1 MIPTLS
7 IGPRGDEWRATP
19 ERGRSRMEVMSLR
32 TPRPW
37 LMLVVGGGSQAAT
50 ALLIS
55 TPAYL
60 IPLLHTERG
69 LTLAEAGLI
78 ATAPNVG
85 VLLTLILWGAA
96 VDRWG
101 ERVILVTGLVV
112 AVAGALAS
120 IAASGYVALALAFA
134 LCGIG
139 AAATSATS
147 GRVVIGWFPPERRGL
162 AMGLRQTALPLGV
175 AAGAV
180 LVPPLTASGEPAPA
194 LVVAGAVVAVAALA
208 SALFIVNPPRPD
220 RPVDAEGRPA
230 NPYRGDATL
239 VRIHLVSA
247 LLVVPQY
254 ALATFGLVWL
264 IADQEWN
271 PVAAGALVAVAQLL
285 GAGGRVGVGMLSDR
299 LGSRLRPLRW
309 VALAGIPLLLLTA
322 VAGDLHW
329 APAVAV
335 CYVLASCVSVADNG
349 LAFTA
354 VAEIAGAHWSGRA
367 LGAQNT
373 GQFLAAA
380 IVAPGVG
387 LLIGVT
393 GYSLAFALL
402 ALAPAAAIP
411 LIPKDRYLPESA
423 DLQPEKSTESGK

>member
-1 MIPTLS
+1 MPVNART
-7 IGPRGDEWRATP
+7 
-19 ERGRSRMEVMSLR
+19 R

-37 LMLVVGGGSQAAT
+37 LMLVVGGGSQTAT

-69 LTLAEAGLI
+69 LSLAEAGLI

-96 VDRWG
+96 TDRWG
-101 ERVILVTGLVV
+101 ERVILVSGLVV
-112 AVAGALAS
+112 AVAGAIASMLAG
-120 IAASGYVALALAFA
+120 GYVMLALAFA

-147 GRVVIGWFPPERRGL
+147 GRVVIGWFPPERRGM
-162 AMGLRQTALPLGV
+162 AMGLRQMALPLGT
-175 AAGAV
+175 AAGAL
-180 LVPPLTASGEPAPA
+180 LVPPLVADGELWPPLLVSAV
-194 LVVAGAVVAVAALA
+194 VVALAAVASLV
-208 SALFIVNPPRPD
+208 FIVNPPRPA
-220 RPVDAEGRPA
+220 RAVDAEGRPA

-239 VRIHLVSA
+239 GRIHLVSA

-254 ALATFGLVWL
+254 ALSIFGLVWL
-264 IADQEWN
+264 IADQGWN
-271 PVAAGALVAVAQLL
+271 PVAAGVVVAVAQVR
-285 GAGGRVGVGMLSDR
+285 GAGGRVLIGMLSDR

-322 VAGDLHW
+322 VAGELHQ
-329 APAVAV
+329 PVAVAV
-335 CYVLASCVSVADNG
+335 LYVLASCVSVADNG

-380 IVAPGVG
+380 IVAPAVG
-387 LLIGVT
+387 LLIGLT
-393 GYSLAFALL
+393 GYSAAFALL

-411 LIPKDRYLPESA
+411 LVPKDR
-423 DLQPEKSTESGK
+423 QPS

>member
-1 MIPTLS
+1 MPVNART
-7 IGPRGDEWRATP
+7 
-19 ERGRSRMEVMSLR
+19 R

-37 LMLVVGGGSQAAT
+37 LMLVVGGGSQTAT

-69 LTLAEAGLI
+69 LSLAEAGLI

-96 VDRWG
+96 TDRWG
-101 ERVILVTGLVV
+101 ERVILVSGLVV
-112 AVAGALAS
+112 AVAGAIASMLAG
-120 IAASGYVALALAFA
+120 GYVMLALAFA

-147 GRVVIGWFPPERRGL
+147 GRVVIGWFPPERRGM
-162 AMGLRQTALPLGV
+162 AMGLRQMALPLGT
-175 AAGAV
+175 AAGAL
-180 LVPPLTASGEPAPA
+180 LVPPLVADGELWPPLLVSAV
-194 LVVAGAVVAVAALA
+194 VVALAAVASLV
-208 SALFIVNPPRPD
+208 FIVNPPRPA
-220 RPVDAEGRPA
+220 RAVDAEGRPA

-239 VRIHLVSA
+239 GRIHLVSA

-254 ALATFGLVWL
+254 ALSIFGLVWL
-264 IADQEWN
+264 IADQGWN
-271 PVAAGALVAVAQLL
+271 PVAAGVVVAVAQIL
-285 GAGGRVGVGMLSDR
+285 GAGGRVLIGMLSDR

-322 VAGDLHW
+322 VAGELHQ
-329 APAVAV
+329 PVAVAV
-335 CYVLASCVSVADNG
+335 LYVLASCVSVADNG

-380 IVAPGVG
+380 IVAPAVG
-387 LLIGVT
+387 LLIGLT
-393 GYSLAFALL
+393 GYSAAFALL

-411 LIPKDRYLPESA
+411 LVPKDR
-423 DLQPEKSTESGK
+423 QPS

>member
-1 MIPTLS
+1 MGGVTAAAPPT
-7 IGPRGDEWRATP
+7 PW
-19 ERGRSRMEVMSLR
+19 LR
-32 TPRPW
+32 RPRPW
-37 LMLVVGGGSQAAT
+37 LMLAVGGGSQAAT
-50 ALLIS
+50 GLLIS
-55 TPAYL
+55 APAYL

-69 LTLAEAGLI
+69 LTLGQAGLV

-101 ERVILVTGLVV
+101 ERLILVTGLLV
-112 AVAGALAS
+112 AVAGA
-120 IAASGYVALALAFA
+120 IAAIFASGVGSPTNYVVLGLALA

-147 GRVVIGWFPPERRGL
+147 GRVVIGWFPASKRGL
-162 AMGLRQTALPLGV
+162 AMGLRQMALPLGV
-175 AAGAV
+175 AAGA
-180 LVPPLTASGEPAPA
+180 LIVPPLSAGNELWPSF
-194 LVVAGAVVAVAALA
+194 VVAGAVVALAAVL
-208 SALFIVNPPRPD
+208 SAMFIVNPERPV
-220 RPVDAEGRPA
+220 RAVDAEGRPA
-230 NPYRGDATL
+230 NPYRGDGTL

-264 IADQEWN
+264 IADQGWD
-271 PVAAGALVAVAQLL
+271 PVVSGVTVGGAQIL
-285 GAGGRVGVGMLSDR
+285 GAAGRVGIGILSDR
-299 LGSRLRPLRW
+299 VGSRLRPLRW

-322 VAGDLHW
+322 GAGALHL
-329 APAVAV
+329 PVLVAV
-335 CYVLASCVSVADNG
+335 FYVLASCVSVADNG

-373 GQFLAAA
+373 GQYVAAA
-380 IVAPGVG
+380 IVAPVVGV
-387 LLIGVT
+387 LIGLT
-393 GYSLAFALL
+393 GYSVAFALL

-411 LIPKDRYLPESA
+411 LVPKDPV
-423 DLQPEKSTESGK
+423 

>member
-1 MIPTLS
+1 MPVNART
-7 IGPRGDEWRATP
+7 
-19 ERGRSRMEVMSLR
+19 R

-37 LMLVVGGGSQAAT
+37 LMLVVGGGSQTAT

-69 LTLAEAGLI
+69 LSLAEAGLI

-96 VDRWG
+96 TDRWG
-101 ERVILVTGLVV
+101 ERVILVSGLVV
-112 AVAGALAS
+112 AVAGAIAS
-120 IAASGYVALALAFA
+120 MLVGGYVMLALAFA

-147 GRVVIGWFPPERRGL
+147 GRVVIGWFPPERRGM
-162 AMGLRQTALPLGV
+162 AMGLRQMALPLGT
-175 AAGAV
+175 AAGAL
-180 LVPPLTASGEPAPA
+180 LVPPLVADGELWPPLLVSAV
-194 LVVAGAVVAVAALA
+194 VVAIAAVASLV
-208 SALFIVNPPRPD
+208 FIVNPPRPA
-220 RPVDAEGRPA
+220 RAVDAEGRPA

-239 VRIHLVSA
+239 GRIHLVSA

-254 ALATFGLVWL
+254 ALSIFGLVWL
-264 IADQEWN
+264 IADQGWN
-271 PVAAGALVAVAQLL
+271 PVAAGVVVAVAQIL
-285 GAGGRVGVGMLSDR
+285 GAGGRVLIGMLSDR

-322 VAGDLHW
+322 VAGELHQ
-329 APAVAV
+329 PVAVAV
-335 CYVLASCVSVADNG
+335 FYVLASCVSVADNG

-380 IVAPGVG
+380 IVAPAVG
-387 LLIGVT
+387 LLIGLT
-393 GYSLAFALL
+393 GYSAAFALL

-411 LIPKDRYLPESA
+411 LVPKDR
-423 DLQPEKSTESGK
+423 QPS

>member
-1 MIPTLS
+1 MPVNART
-7 IGPRGDEWRATP
+7 
-19 ERGRSRMEVMSLR
+19 R

-37 LMLVVGGGSQAAT
+37 LMLVVGGGSQTAT

-69 LTLAEAGLI
+69 LSLAEAGLI

-96 VDRWG
+96 TDRWG
-101 ERVILVTGLVV
+101 ERVILVSGLVV
-112 AVAGALAS
+112 AVAGAIASMLAG
-120 IAASGYVALALAFA
+120 GYVMLTLAFA

-147 GRVVIGWFPPERRGL
+147 GRVVIGWFPPERRGM
-162 AMGLRQTALPLGV
+162 AMGLRQMALPLGT
-175 AAGAV
+175 AAGAL
-180 LVPPLTASGEPAPA
+180 LVPPLVADGELWPSLLVSAV
-194 LVVAGAVVAVAALA
+194 VVALAAVASLV
-208 SALFIVNPPRPD
+208 FIVNPPRPA
-220 RPVDAEGRPA
+220 RAVDAEGRPA

-239 VRIHLVSA
+239 GRIHLVSA

-254 ALATFGLVWL
+254 ALSIFGLVWL
-264 IADQEWN
+264 IADQGWN
-271 PVAAGALVAVAQLL
+271 PVAAGVVVAVAQVL
-285 GAGGRVGVGMLSDR
+285 GAGGRVLIGMLSDR

-322 VAGDLHW
+322 VAGELHQ
-329 APAVAV
+329 PVAVAV
-335 CYVLASCVSVADNG
+335 LYVLASCVSVADNG

-380 IVAPGVG
+380 IVAPAVG
-387 LLIGVT
+387 LLIGLT
-393 GYSLAFALL
+393 GYPAAFALL

-411 LIPKDRYLPESA
+411 LVPKDRPDA
-423 DLQPEKSTESGK
+423 G

>member
-1 MIPTLS
+1 MS
-7 IGPRGDEWRATP
+7 
-19 ERGRSRMEVMSLR
+19 SLR

-37 LMLVVGGGSQAAT
+37 LMLAVGGGSQAAA

-55 TPAYL
+55 APAYL

-96 VDRWG
+96 TDRWG
-101 ERVILVTGLVV
+101 ERVILVTGLAV
-112 AVAGALAS
+112 AVAGAIAS
-120 IAASGYVALALAFA
+120 AAAASTDDYVVLALAFA

-139 AAATSATS
+139 GAATSATS
-147 GRVVIGWFPPERRGL
+147 GRVVIGWFPAERRGL
-162 AMGLRQTALPLGV
+162 AMGLRQTSLPLGM
-175 AAGAV
+175 AAGALIV
-180 LVPPLTASGEPAPA
+180 PA
-194 LVVAGAVVAVAALA
+194 LSSGGDLAAPLIASGAVVAVAALA
-208 SALFIVNPPRPD
+208 SALFIVNPSRPARALD
-220 RPVDAEGRPA
+220 TEGRPA

-239 VRIHLVSA
+239 ARIHLVSA

-264 IADQEWN
+264 IADQQWD
-271 PVAAGALVAVAQLL
+271 PLAAGIVVALAQLL
-285 GAGGRVGVGMLSDR
+285 GAGGRVAIGVLSDR

-322 VAGDLHW
+322 VAGELRW

-335 CYVLASCVSVADNG
+335 FYILASCVSVADNG

-373 GQFLAAA
+373 GQYIASA
-380 IVAPGVG
+380 IVAPAVG
-387 LLIGVT
+387 ALIAVT
-393 GYSLAFALL
+393 GYSAAFALI
-402 ALAPAAAIP
+402 ALAPALAIP
-411 LIPKDRYLPESA
+411 LVPRD
-423 DLQPEKSTESGK
+423 SG

>member
-1 MIPTLS
+1 MPVNART
-7 IGPRGDEWRATP
+7 
-19 ERGRSRMEVMSLR
+19 R

-37 LMLVVGGGSQAAT
+37 LMLVVGGGSQTAT

-69 LTLAEAGLI
+69 LSLAEAGLI

-96 VDRWG
+96 TDRWG
-101 ERVILVTGLVV
+101 ERVILVSGLVV
-112 AVAGALAS
+112 AVAGAIASMLAG
-120 IAASGYVALALAFA
+120 GYVMLALAFA

-147 GRVVIGWFPPERRGL
+147 GRVVIGWFPPERRGM
-162 AMGLRQTALPLGV
+162 AMGLRQMALPLGT
-175 AAGAV
+175 AAGAL
-180 LVPPLTASGEPAPA
+180 LVPPLVADGELWPPLLVSAV
-194 LVVAGAVVAVAALA
+194 VVALAAVASLV
-208 SALFIVNPPRPD
+208 FIVNPPRPA
-220 RPVDAEGRPA
+220 RAVDAEGRPA

-239 VRIHLVSA
+239 GRIHLVSA

-254 ALATFGLVWL
+254 ALSIFGLVWL
-264 IADQEWN
+264 IADQGWN
-271 PVAAGALVAVAQLL
+271 PVAAGIVVAVAQIL
-285 GAGGRVGVGMLSDR
+285 GAGGRVLIGMLSDR

-322 VAGDLHW
+322 VAGELHQ
-329 APAVAV
+329 PVAVAV
-335 CYVLASCVSVADNG
+335 LYVLASCVSVADNG

-380 IVAPGVG
+380 IVAPAVG
-387 LLIGVT
+387 LLIGLT
-393 GYSLAFALL
+393 GYPAAFALL

-411 LIPKDRYLPESA
+411 LVPKDRPDA
-423 DLQPEKSTESGK
+423 G

>member
-1 MIPTLS
+1 
-7 IGPRGDEWRATP
+7 
-19 ERGRSRMEVMSLR
+19 
-32 TPRPW
+32 
-37 LMLVVGGGSQAAT
+37 MLAVGGGSQAAT
-50 ALLIS
+50 ALLVS

-69 LTLAEAGLI
+69 LSLAEAGLL

-96 VDRWG
+96 TDRWG

-112 AVAGALAS
+112 AVAGAGAS
-120 IAASGYVALALAFA
+120 IAAAAADGYVALAFTLG

-162 AMGLRQTALPLGV
+162 AMGLRQTALPLGMAV
-175 AAGAV
+175 GA
-180 LVPPLTASGEPAPA
+180 LIVPPLSEGGDIAPSLIA
-194 LVVAGAVVAVAALA
+194 AGTVVAVAAVA
-208 SALFIVNPPRPD
+208 SLLFIVNPPRPV

-239 VRIHLVSA
+239 ARIHLVSA

-264 IADQEWN
+264 IVDQRWD
-271 PVAAGALVAVAQLL
+271 PVAAGIVVASAQLL
-285 GAGGRVGVGMLSDR
+285 GAGGRVGIGVLSDR

-322 VAGDLHW
+322 AAGELHW

-335 CYVLASCVSVADNG
+335 FYIVASCVSVADNG

-367 LGAQNT
+367 LGTQNT
-373 GQFLAAA
+373 GQYIASA
-380 IVAPGVG
+380 IVAPAVG
-387 LLIGVT
+387 ALIALT
-393 GYSLAFALL
+393 GFSAAFALL

-411 LIPKDRYLPESA
+411 LVPKDA
-423 DLQPEKSTESGK
+423 G

>member
-1 MIPTLS
+1 
-7 IGPRGDEWRATP
+7 
-19 ERGRSRMEVMSLR
+19 
-32 TPRPW
+32 
-37 LMLVVGGGSQAAT
+37 
-50 ALLIS
+50 
-55 TPAYL
+55 
-60 IPLLHTERG
+60 
-69 LTLAEAGLI
+69 
-78 ATAPNVG
+78 
-85 VLLTLILWGAA
+85 
-96 VDRWG
+96 
-101 ERVILVTGLVV
+101 
-112 AVAGALAS
+112 
-120 IAASGYVALALAFA
+120 
-134 LCGIG
+134 
-139 AAATSATS
+139 
-147 GRVVIGWFPPERRGL
+147 
-162 AMGLRQTALPLGV
+162 MGLRQTALPLGV
-175 AAGAV
+175 AAGA
-180 LVPPLTASGEPAPA
+180 LIVPPLTAGGEIAPA
-194 LVVAGAVVAVAALA
+194 LGIAGAVVAVAALA

-264 IADQEWN
+264 IADQEWS

-393 GYSLAFALL
+393 GYSLAFALI

>member
-1 MIPTLS
+1 MS
-7 IGPRGDEWRATP
+7 
-19 ERGRSRMEVMSLR
+19 SLR

-37 LMLVVGGGSQAAT
+37 LMLAVGGGSQAAT

-60 IPLLHTERG
+60 IPLLHTQRG
-69 LTLAEAGLI
+69 LSLAEAGLI

-96 VDRWG
+96 TDRWG
-101 ERVILVTGLVV
+101 ERVILVTGLAV
-112 AVAGALAS
+112 AVAGAVAS
-120 IAASGYVALALAFA
+120 IAAAASDSYVLLALAFA

-162 AMGLRQTALPLGV
+162 AMGLRQTALPLGM

-180 LVPPLTASGEPAPA
+180 IVPSLSAGGEIAPA
-194 LVVAGAVVAVAALA
+194 LIVGGLVVALATLA
-208 SALFIVNPPRPD
+208 SALFIVNPPRPA

-230 NPYRGDATL
+230 NPYRGDGTL
-239 VRIHLVSA
+239 ARIHLVSA

-264 IADQEWN
+264 IADQEWH
-271 PVAAGALVAVAQLL
+271 PVAAGIVVALAQLL
-285 GAGGRVGVGMLSDR
+285 GAGGRVAVGVLSDR
-299 LGSRLRPLRW
+299 IGSRLRPLRW

-322 VAGDLHW
+322 VAGELHW
-329 APAVAV
+329 APAVALF
-335 CYVLASCVSVADNG
+335 YVLASCVSVADNG

-373 GQFLAAA
+373 GQFIAAA
-380 IVAPGVG
+380 IVAPAVG
-387 LLIGVT
+387 ALIAVT
-393 GYSLAFALL
+393 GYSVAFALF
-402 ALAPAAAIP
+402 ALAPALAIP
-411 LIPKDRYLPESA
+411 LVPKDAPRERPR
-423 DLQPEKSTESGK
+423 SGR